1 MREPSANPEAFVAAI
16 PARQRTT
23 VAELRALIRKLVPEA
38 KETVLWGSLSY
49 HRPRVGG
56 RVKGAVCLITPKTE
70 AVHLGFI
77 HGAALADPAGLL
89 QGTRR
94 AKRFIPVRRIS
105 EIDRRALADLVRAA
119 GEYVP
124 RAA

>member
-77 HGAALADPAGLL
+77 HGASLADPAGLL

-94 AKRFIPVRRIS
+94 AKRFVPVRRIS
-105 EIDRRALADLVRAA
+105 EIDRQALADLVRAA